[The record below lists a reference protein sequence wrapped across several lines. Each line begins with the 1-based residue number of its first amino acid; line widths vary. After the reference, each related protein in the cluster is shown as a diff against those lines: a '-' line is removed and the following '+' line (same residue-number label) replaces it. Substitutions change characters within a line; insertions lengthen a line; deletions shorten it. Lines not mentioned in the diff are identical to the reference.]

1 MMMTSM
7 KRQAGGMYN
16 VIFMLAVIGGGA
28 LLAMVIAPI
37 YMNEAKATKIVS
49 QVSKSPQ
56 NYELSQFEMHKL
68 LQRRWD
74 VDDVKHLSVKDVK
87 LKKNKNGKSLA
98 YDYEVRS
105 HLFANWDLVLV
116 FKKDFP
122 MVRGGG

>member
-1 MMMTSM
+1 MTTM

-16 VIFMLAVIGGGA
+16 VMFLLAVIGGGA

-49 QVSKSPQ
+49 QTAKSPQ
-56 NYELSQFEMHKL
+56 NYELSQFELRKG

-74 VDDVKHLSVKDVK
+74 VDDVKHLKVNDVK
-87 LKKNKNGKSLA
+87 IKKSKNGKALA
-98 YDYEVRS
+98 YKYEVRE
-105 HLFANWDLVLV
+105 HLFANWDLVLT
-116 FKKDFP
+116 FDKEYP

>member
-1 MMMTSM
+1 MMTTM

-16 VIFMLAVIGGGA
+16 VMFLLAVIGGGA

-49 QVSKSPQ
+49 QTAKSPQ
-56 NYELSQFEMHKL
+56 NYELSQFELRKG

-74 VDDVKHLSVKDVK
+74 VDDVKHLKVNDVK
-87 LKKNKNGKSLA
+87 IKKSKNGKALA
-98 YDYEVRS
+98 YKYEVRE
-105 HLFANWDLVLV
+105 HLFANWDLVLT
-116 FKKDFP
+116 FDKEYP

>member
-1 MMMTSM
+1 MIS
-7 KRQAGGMYN
+7 KQRQVGGMYN

-28 LLAMVIAPI
+28 LLAMVVAPI

-56 NYELSQFEMHKL
+56 NYQLSKYELHKS

-74 VDDVKHLSVKDVK
+74 VDDVKHLAVKEVK
-87 LKKNKNGKSLA
+87 LKKTKNGKALA

-105 HLFANWDLVLV
+105 HLFANWELVLT
-116 FKKDFP
+116 FNKEFP
-122 MVRGGG
+122 MSKGG

>member
-1 MMMTSM
+1 M

-16 VIFMLAVIGGGA
+16 VMFLLAVIGGGA

-49 QVSKSPQ
+49 QTAKSPQ
-56 NYELSQFEMHKL
+56 NYELSQFELRKG

-74 VDDVKHLSVKDVK
+74 VDDVKHLKVNDVK
-87 LKKNKNGKSLA
+87 IKKSKNGKALA
-98 YDYEVRS
+98 YKYEVRE
-105 HLFANWDLVLV
+105 HLFANWDLVLT
-116 FKKDFP
+116 FDKEYP

>member
-1 MMMTSM
+1 MTTM

-16 VIFMLAVIGGGA
+16 VMFLLAVIGGGA

-49 QVSKSPQ
+49 QTAKSPQ
-56 NYELSQFEMHKL
+56 NYELSQFELRKS

-74 VDDVKHLSVKDVK
+74 VDDVKHLKVADVK
-87 LKKNKNGKSLA
+87 IKKNKGGKALA
-98 YDYEVRS
+98 YKYEVRE
-105 HLFANWDLVLV
+105 HLFANWDLVLT
-116 FKKDFP
+116 FDKEYP